1 MNRLTGFLIIIIL
14 AAAGC
19 TRQTEQLPPGKVV
32 VLMYHRIS
40 EGTAA
45 NLYERSAADFEAD
58 LKFLLKNNI
67 SVISFEELETII
79 LKGEMP
85 SGDAAVITFDDGD
98 HSWVSRVKP
107 LLIKYEMKATFF
119 LWVSMIGRDSYL
131 NWEDVTTMSH
141 YMSEDGIR
149 PFTFGSHTMS
159 HQFLL
164 TMKAA
169 IADPA
174 DFNRYL
180 DEELGRSAAE
190 IEKYTPIEVS
200 ILALPYGD
208 GAGDEI
214 IKAGAERNGYRIIR
228 TSERGVV
235 SSPETDLLRIPSL
248 PMLDSTDPYTILTY
262 LGR

>member
-1 MNRLTGFLIIIIL
+1 MNRLTGFLIIILL

-19 TRQTEQLPPGKVV
+19 TRQPEPLPPGKVV

-40 EGTAA
+40 EGAAA

-58 LKFLLKNNI
+58 LKFLRENNI
-67 SVISFEELETII
+67 SVISFEELEGMIS
-79 LKGEMP
+79 KGEML
-85 SGDAAVITFDDGD
+85 SGDAALITFDDGD
-98 HSWVSRVKP
+98 HSWMSRAKP
-107 LLIKYEMKATFF
+107 LLVKYEMKATFF

-131 NWEDVTTMSH
+131 NWEEVSAISH
-141 YMSEDGIR
+141 FMDEDGIR

-164 TMKAA
+164 SMKAA
-169 IADPA
+169 IADP
-174 DFNRYL
+174 DEFNRYL
-180 DEELGRSAAE
+180 DEELGSSATE
-190 IEKYTPIEVS
+190 IEKYTPGEVS

-214 IKAGAERNGYRIIR
+214 ITAGAKRNGYRIIR
-228 TSERGVV
+228 TSERGAI
-235 SSPETDLLRIPSL
+235 SSPGTDPFRIPSL
-248 PMLDSTDPYTILTY
+248 PMLDSTDPVTILTY

>member
-14 AAAGC
+14 AATGC
-19 TRQTEQLPPGKVV
+19 TRQPEPVPPGKVV

-40 EGTAA
+40 EGAPA

-67 SVISFEELETII
+67 SVISFEELEGFISQ
-79 LKGEMP
+79 GEMP

-98 HSWVSRVKP
+98 HSWLTRVRP
-107 LLIKYEMKATFF
+107 LLVKNEMKATFF
-119 LWVSMIGRDSYL
+119 LWVSRIGSDSYL
-131 NWEDVTTMSH
+131 SWEDVTALGH
-141 YMSEDGIR
+141 YMDEEGNR

-169 IADPA
+169 ITDPA
-174 DFNRYL
+174 EFSRYL
-180 DEELGRSAAE
+180 DEELGSSAAE
-190 IEKYTPIEVS
+190 IEKHTPGEVS
-200 ILALPYGD
+200 VLALPYGD

-214 IKAGAERNGYRIIR
+214 ITEGAKRNGYRMIR

-235 SSPETDLLRIPSL
+235 SSPQTNLFRIPSL
-248 PMLDSTDPYTILTY
+248 PMLDDTDPSEILTF